1 MSRPLR
7 IEYPGAWYHVMNR
20 GRRGE
25 NVFSGKDDNE
35 IFIAL
40 LKEAAGLW
48 AVRVSAYCLMGNHY
62 HILVETPQANLS
74 RFMRH
79 LNGIYTQRYNRLHG
93 HDGQL
98 FRGRFKSIL
107 VEEQSYLLE
116 LVRYIHR
123 NPLRAGLVKSLD
135 DYPWSSHPGYLSASK
150 EWNWLHKDFV
160 LSKLSGKINNRKAYL
175 QFMATEDSEELQG
188 IFAMKKLPSMLGSE
202 KFISW
207 VKKTFFEEKKHRQI
221 PESTNLAPQVVQIKR
236 AVCRIYGV
244 AEKTLLTAQ
253 RGKINEPRNV
263 AIYLCRVL
271 RNDTLINIGHTF
283 GMTGYS
289 PAGSAIERVKKK
301 LLTDRKLE
309 KQIEKIKFL
318 CLHQNKS
325 ETEI

>member
-107 VEEQSYLLE
+107 VEEQ
-116 LVRYIHR
+116 IH
-123 NPLRAGLVKSLD
+123 PSQ
-135 DYPWSSHPGYLSASK
+135 SSSGRPG
-150 EWNWLHKDFV
+150 
-160 LSKLSGKINNRKAYL
+160 
-175 QFMATEDSEELQG
+175 
-188 IFAMKKLPSMLGSE
+188 
-202 KFISW
+202 
-207 VKKTFFEEKKHRQI
+207 
-221 PESTNLAPQVVQIKR
+221 
-236 AVCRIYGV
+236 
-244 AEKTLLTAQ
+244 
-253 RGKINEPRNV
+253 
-263 AIYLCRVL
+263 
-271 RNDTLINIGHTF
+271 
-283 GMTGYS
+283 
-289 PAGSAIERVKKK
+289 
-301 LLTDRKLE
+301 
-309 KQIEKIKFL
+309 
-318 CLHQNKS
+318 
-325 ETEI
+325 